1 MIEVARANAEE
12 VGLGDSIT
20 FKQLALKDF
29 TTEKEYGVM
38 VANPPYGERLG
49 EEKVF
54 VVCIKKWYVFRP
66 LTTWNKYILTVILLL
81 KNIMVPK
88 LLKRKLYNG
97 ALRTD
102 LFQYWG
108 TRPPRKPRED

>member
-49 EEKVF
+49 EEESV
-54 VVCIKKWYVFRP
+54 R
-66 LTTWNKYILTVILLL
+66 
-81 KNIMVPK
+81 
-88 LLKRKLYNG
+88 RLYKEMYLCFPSVNY
-97 ALRTD
+97 LEQVYTD
-102 LFQYWG
+102 
-108 TRPPRKPRED
+108 E